1 MKKKVK
7 EEIVEEVSDI
17 KITSKDVMSF
27 IGSLVGVFVFAK
39 KLYDYYNQNK

>member
-7 EEIVEEVSDI
+7 KEVMEEVTNI
-17 KITSKDVMSF
+17 KITSKDVINF
-27 IGSLVGVFVFAK
+27 VGSLVGIFVFAK